1 MSGYTLD
8 DQWRS
13 FQTFIATYVAGM
25 VHPRDVFTISLR
37 SAVMPPLV
45 EFRCEPAGL
54 VRFSVGPLSWS
65 DDDGASV
72 PVPREKINQTAA
84 QTVQVLREHQDDP
97 RELRLS
103 GSGPASSVAVL
114 ARSGF
119 MNGDTSNPARKAAYA
134 MRMSAD
140 VDVEGDVIDAAAR
153 TVGQRVFERSRNAS
167 FASIAFSNALAGLR
181 TWVDPFSSTP
191 KTGFQ
196 VGVRSPREAE
206 AIGEAGTGGQQEAPA
221 T

>member
-1 MSGYTLD
+1 MSEYTLD

-13 FQTFIATYVAGM
+13 FQTFIATYIAGM

-45 EFRCEPAGL
+45 EFRCDAAGL
-54 VRFSVGPLSWS
+54 LRFSVGPLSWS
-65 DDDGASV
+65 DDDGESL
-72 PVPREKINQTAA
+72 PVPQEKINQAAA
-84 QTVQVLREHQDDP
+84 QTVQALRKQEDDP

-119 MNGDTSNPARKAAYA
+119 MNGDASDPARKAAYA

-140 VDVEGDVIDAAAR
+140 VDVEGDAIDAAAR
-153 TVGQRVFERSRNAS
+153 AVGQRVFKKSRNAS
-167 FASIAFSNALAGLR
+167 IASIAFANALAGLR

-196 VGVRSPREAE
+196 VGVRSPRE
-206 AIGEAGTGGQQEAPA
+206 TGHSNTARADGQQEAP
-221 T
+221 TT

>member
-1 MSGYTLD
+1 
-8 DQWRS
+8 
-13 FQTFIATYVAGM
+13 
-25 VHPRDVFTISLR
+25 
-37 SAVMPPLV
+37 
-45 EFRCEPAGL
+45 
-54 VRFSVGPLSWS
+54 
-65 DDDGASV
+65 
-72 PVPREKINQTAA
+72 
-84 QTVQVLREHQDDP
+84 
-97 RELRLS
+97 
-103 GSGPASSVAVL
+103 
-114 ARSGF
+114 

-206 AIGEAGTGGQQEAPA
+206 ETDAARTDGQQEAPA